1 MVCVL
6 EANLTLAPAQFVLPA
21 FYVLGDVVL
30 ELPLLLLDAARQALE
45 LARREPGDGGQ
56 TRVVVQVHLLVTAAL
71 VPEPRE

>member
-1 MVCVL
+1 ML
-6 EANLTLAPAQFVLPA
+6 EANLTLTPAQFVLPA

-45 LARREPGDGGQ
+45 LARREPGDCGQ